1 MYLSMPSIPL
11 HLQYAA
17 LMNCRWYMIILP
29 DSIKAAVAAVAD
41 LMDGDVNDDIG
52 AIILSVGGQELTF
65 RARDLR
71 RDILI
76 PPT

>member
-29 DSIKAAVAAVAD
+29 DSIIAAVAAVAD
-41 LMDGDVNDDIG
+41 LIVAIG
-52 AIILSVGGQELTF
+52 IVSRVQ
-65 RARDLR
+65 
-71 RDILI
+71 
-76 PPT
+76 

>member
-29 DSIKAAVAAVAD
+29 DSIIAAVAAVAD
-41 LMDGDVNDDIG
+41 LIV
-52 AIILSVGGQELTF
+52 AILSVECNSTASWRCWLLVACCSG
-65 RARDLR
+65 A
-71 RDILI
+71 
-76 PPT
+76 